1 MVLLR
6 DGELV
11 GLYFDTM
18 DLVSVELHPIGNLT
32 QLTIDTDGEEALL
45 TQLLEELFVVP
56 FSLLDD
62 WS

>member
-1 MVLLR
+1 MVFLR

-11 GLYFDTM
+11 GLHFDTV

-45 TQLLEELFVVP
+45 AKLLKELFVVP

>member
-11 GLYFDTM
+11 GLHFDTM

-32 QLTIDTDGEEALL
+32 QLTVDTDGEEALL

>member
-32 QLTIDTDGEEALL
+32 QLTVDTDGEEALL
-45 TQLLEELFVVP
+45 TELLEELFVVP